1 MRPGKNISAVASAAA
16 SGMIGLVLTL
26 GAVYG
31 KNPDGLFK
39 VSKQSEIKTLEAN
52 GVKLVFIDTRSVA
65 SCLSSG
71 FAGTWC
77 MPPDHFLYP
86 DGRLAGFRDINW
98 LVGTYGLMEDS
109 VAIVFGDVEEDV
121 QFVAGALY
129 LSGVS
134 SVRLWKGATS
144 GIGELTGS
152 GSNVTR
158 GLLRL
163 NYFANPVRDQYI
175 ALDSELR
182 SFFGQ
187 GSDLS
192 KSSAGTGSGQV
203 FQVVGDGSETGR
215 RLVVAETP
223 RQALITFVQS
233 LLLTSPDGL
242 RVHIDGLQGRSL
254 EDMGYHAIPGW
265 RDYFT
270 RVLLFSFALLIAWGG
285 FRLWSMFY
293 SRTRI

>member
-1 MRPGKNISAVASAAA
+1 MHPGKNISAVASAA
-16 SGMIGLVLTL
+16 SGMIGLVLIS

-31 KNPDGLFK
+31 KNPDGL
-39 VSKQSEIKTLEAN
+39 VEISELSEIKTHEAT
-52 GVKLVFIDTRSVA
+52 GAKLVFIDTRSVE

-86 DGRLAGFRDINW
+86 DGRLASFRDINW
-98 LVGTYGLMEDS
+98 LVGAYGLMEDS
-109 VAIVFGDVEEDV
+109 VAIVFGDDEGDL
-121 QFVAGALY
+121 QFVAGALF
-129 LSGVS
+129 LSGAS
-134 SVRLWKGATS
+134 SVKLWKGETS
-144 GIGELTGS
+144 GIGKLTGS
-152 GSNVTR
+152 GHSVTR

-192 KSSAGTGSGQV
+192 KSSVGDGSGQV
-203 FQVVGDGSETGR
+203 FQVVGDGSDTVR
-215 RLVVAETP
+215 RMVVAETP
-223 RQALITFVQS
+223 RQALNTFVQS

-242 RVHIDGLQGRSL
+242 RVHVDGLQGRSL

-265 RDYFT
+265 RDYFI
-270 RVLLFSFALLIAWGG
+270 RALLCAFALLVAWGG
-285 FRLWSMFY
+285 FRLWSRFY
-293 SRTRI
+293 SRVRI